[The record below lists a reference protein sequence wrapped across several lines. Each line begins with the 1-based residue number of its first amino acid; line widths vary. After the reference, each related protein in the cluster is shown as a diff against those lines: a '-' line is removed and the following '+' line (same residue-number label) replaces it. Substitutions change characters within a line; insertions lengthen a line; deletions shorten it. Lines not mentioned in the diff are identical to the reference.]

1 MQYNTRNK
9 NEIQDFLVILLTF
22 TRNVVIYSRK
32 ERENMTKSARIQEG
46 VVEFLADGCPHTV
59 QEIKSFLQQVGISDY
74 SEGQFSGS
82 INTLLRN
89 QSIKKIDRGIYKINQ
104 NFGGKTFMKTCFVVS
119 PIGDVGSE
127 IRINADKLF
136 KYIISPVC
144 KSCGFEPVRVDKIND
159 SDSITQTI
167 IDKLLSSELVIA
179 DISGHNPNV
188 FYEMGYRKCTDK
200 PIIHLKKKGESIPFD
215 VNTVRTFEY
224 DLTDLDNVEETK
236 KRLEQTIET
245 FSFENQD
252 DTLGQDEEANKQPF
266 TQGILTMLYQIQ
278 DSITELKEQVNKK
291 DTETIQAIMQTSLN
305 NVKKE
310 ESADAI
316 MMKMLLPELIKNPES
331 FQNLMQ
337 IAEIANK
344 SKK

>member
-1 MQYNTRNK
+1 M
-9 NEIQDFLVILLTF
+9 QDFLVILLTF
-22 TRNVVIYSRK
+22 TRNVVLYSRK

-119 PIGDVGSE
+119 PIGDVGSA

-144 KSCGFEPVRVDKIND
+144 KSCGFEPVRVDQIND

-200 PIIHLKKKGESIPFD
+200 PIIHLKKQGESIPFD

-252 DTLGQDEEANKQPF
+252 DTLGQDEEANKQTF

-331 FQNLMQ
+331 FQNLIQ

>member
-1 MQYNTRNK
+1 
-9 NEIQDFLVILLTF
+9 
-22 TRNVVIYSRK
+22 
-32 ERENMTKSARIQEG
+32 MTKSARIQEKII
-46 VVEFLADGCPHTV
+46 EILADGNYHTV
-59 QEIKSFLQQVGISDY
+59 QEIKSFLRKAGISDY

-82 INTLLRN
+82 LNTLLRN
-89 QSIKKIDRGIYKINQ
+89 QSIQKMDRGIYKIKQ
-104 NFGGKTFMKTCFVVS
+104 NWGGKDFMKTCFVVS
-119 PIGDVGSE
+119 PIGETDSE
-127 IRINADKLF
+127 IRSNADKLF

-144 KSCGFEPVRVDKIND
+144 ESCGFEPVRVDQIND

-236 KRLEQTIET
+236 KRLEQTIGT
-245 FSFENQD
+245 FSFENK
-252 DTLGQDEEANKQPF
+252 TNALGQDEENNKQLF
-266 TQGILTMLYQIQ
+266 FQSILTMLYQIQ
-278 DSITELKEQVNKK
+278 DSITELKEQINKK

-305 NVKKE
+305 NAQKE
-310 ESADAI
+310 ESTDVV
-316 MMKMLLPELIKNPES
+316 MMKTLLPELIKNPKL

-337 IAEIANK
+337 FAEMTNK
-344 SKK
+344 PKKQ

>member
-1 MQYNTRNK
+1 MLNYTRKVVECNK
-9 NEIQDFLVILLTF
+9 KGRGI
-22 TRNVVIYSRK
+22 
-32 ERENMTKSARIQEG
+32 MTKSARIQENITR
-46 VVEFLADGCPHTV
+46 FLADGYPHTV
-59 QEIKSFLQQVGISDY
+59 QEIKAFLQQVGVSDY

-82 INTLLRN
+82 INTMLRN
-89 QSIKKIDRGIYKINQ
+89 KSIEKVDRGIYKINQ
-104 NFGGKTFMKTCFVVS
+104 NCGGEGFMKTCFVVS
-119 PIGDVGSE
+119 PIGDEGSE
-127 IRINADKLF
+127 IRDSADKLF

-144 KSCGFEPVRVDKIND
+144 EKCGFEPVRVDQIND

-224 DLTDLDNVEETK
+224 DLTDLDNVAATK
-236 KRLEQTIET
+236 NRLEQAIAA
-245 FSFENQD
+245 FSFSEQD
-252 DTLGQDEEANKQPF
+252 DSLEQGEEASKTLF
-266 TQGILTMLYQIQ
+266 TQGIIPMLYQIL
-278 DSITELKEQVNKK
+278 DSINELKEEVNKK
-291 DTETIQAIMQTSLN
+291 DTETIQTIMQTSLN
-305 NVKKE
+305 SAKKE
-310 ESADAI
+310 ESTDAVMI
-316 MMKMLLPELIKNPES
+316 KMLLPELIKNPES

>member
-1 MQYNTRNK
+1 MLRNK
-9 NEIQDFLVILLTF
+9 
-22 TRNVVIYSRK
+22 
-32 ERENMTKSARIQEG
+32 
-46 VVEFLADGCPHTV
+46 
-59 QEIKSFLQQVGISDY
+59 
-74 SEGQFSGS
+74 S
-82 INTLLRN
+82 IE
-89 QSIKKIDRGIYKINQ
+89 KVDRGIYKINQ
-104 NFGGKTFMKTCFVVS
+104 NCGGEGFMKTCFVVS
-119 PIGDVGSE
+119 PIGDEGSE
-127 IRINADKLF
+127 IRDSADKLF

-144 KSCGFEPVRVDKIND
+144 EKCGFEPVRVDQIND

-224 DLTDLDNVEETK
+224 DLTDLDNVAATK
-236 KRLEQTIET
+236 NRLEQAIAA
-245 FSFENQD
+245 FSFSEQD
-252 DTLGQDEEANKQPF
+252 DSLEQGEEASKTLF
-266 TQGILTMLYQIQ
+266 AQGIIPMLYQIL
-278 DSITELKEQVNKK
+278 DSINELKEEVNKK
-291 DTETIQAIMQTSLN
+291 DTETIQTIMQTSLN
-305 NVKKE
+305 SAKKE
-310 ESADAI
+310 ESTDAVMI
-316 MMKMLLPELIKNPES
+316 KMLLPELIKNPES

>member
-1 MQYNTRNK
+1 
-9 NEIQDFLVILLTF
+9 
-22 TRNVVIYSRK
+22 
-32 ERENMTKSARIQEG
+32 MTKSARIQEG

-144 KSCGFEPVRVDKIND
+144 KSCGFEPVRVDQIND

-179 DISGHNPNV
+179 DISGHNPKV

-224 DLTDLDNVEETK
+224 DLTDLDMVTATK
-236 KRLEQTIET
+236 DRLEQVIRNFKYDEYKESKRGNNFENNMIVASLNDIQYKIDVLTEEIKKKENETIKTVIET
-245 FSFENQD
+245 FNAQKPEPESLE
-252 DTLGQDEEANKQPF
+252 
-266 TQGILTMLYQIQ
+266 
-278 DSITELKEQVNKK
+278 TE
-291 DTETIQAIMQTSLN
+291 
-305 NVKKE
+305 
-310 ESADAI
+310 
-316 MMKMLLPELIKNPES
+316 MMKILMPELIKNPNAADVLLRLSEK
-331 FQNLMQ
+331 F
-337 IAEIANK
+337 K
-344 SKK
+344 

>member
-1 MQYNTRNK
+1 
-9 NEIQDFLVILLTF
+9 
-22 TRNVVIYSRK
+22 
-32 ERENMTKSARIQEG
+32 MTKSARIQEKII
-46 VVEFLADGCPHTV
+46 EILADGNYHTV
-59 QEIKSFLQQVGISDY
+59 QEIKSFLRKAGISDY

-82 INTLLRN
+82 LNTLLRN
-89 QSIKKIDRGIYKINQ
+89 QSIQKMDRGIYKIKQ
-104 NFGGKTFMKTCFVVS
+104 NWGGKDFMKTCFVVS
-119 PIGDVGSE
+119 PIGETDSE
-127 IRINADKLF
+127 IRSNADKLF

-144 KSCGFEPVRVDKIND
+144 ESCGFEPVRVDQIND

-200 PIIHLKKKGESIPFD
+200 PIIHLKKKGETIPFD

-236 KRLEQTIET
+236 KRLEQTIGT
-245 FSFENQD
+245 FSFENK
-252 DTLGQDEEANKQPF
+252 TNALGQDEENNKQLF
-266 TQGILTMLYQIQ
+266 FQSILTMLYQIQ
-278 DSITELKEQVNKK
+278 DSITELKEQINKK

-305 NVKKE
+305 NAQKE
-310 ESADAI
+310 ESTDVV
-316 MMKMLLPELIKNPES
+316 MMKTLLPELIKNPKL

-337 IAEIANK
+337 FAEMTNK
-344 SKK
+344 PKKQ

>member
-1 MQYNTRNK
+1 M
-9 NEIQDFLVILLTF
+9 QDFLVMLLTF

-119 PIGDVGSE
+119 PIGDVGSA

-144 KSCGFEPVRVDKIND
+144 KSCGFEPVRVDQIND

-200 PIIHLKKKGESIPFD
+200 PIIHLKKQGESIPFD

-252 DTLGQDEEANKQPF
+252 DTLGQDEEANKQTF

-331 FQNLMQ
+331 FQNLIQ

>member
-1 MQYNTRNK
+1 
-9 NEIQDFLVILLTF
+9 
-22 TRNVVIYSRK
+22 
-32 ERENMTKSARIQEG
+32 MTKSARIQEY
-46 VVEFLADGCPHTV
+46 VMKFLADDCPHTV
-59 QEIKSFLQQVGISDY
+59 QEIKGFLEEAGIFDY

-89 QSIKKIDRGIYKINQ
+89 KSIKKMDRGIYAANKNC
-104 NFGGKTFMKTCFVVS
+104 GGESFLKTCFVVS

-127 IRINADKLF
+127 TRINADKLF

-144 KSCGFEPVRVDKIND
+144 ESCGFEAIRVDQIND

-236 KRLEQTIET
+236 KRLEQTIAT
-245 FSFENQD
+245 FSFESQD
-252 DTLGQDEEANKQPF
+252 DMLGQDEEANKQLF
-266 TQGILTMLYQIQ
+266 SQGILTMLYQIQ
-278 DSITELKEQVNKK
+278 DSITELKEQVTKK

-305 NVKKE
+305 NAQKE
-310 ESADAI
+310 ESTDAI
-316 MMKMLLPELIKNPES
+316 IMKMLFPELIKNPES
-331 FQNLMQ
+331 FKNLMQ

>member
-1 MQYNTRNK
+1 
-9 NEIQDFLVILLTF
+9 
-22 TRNVVIYSRK
+22 
-32 ERENMTKSARIQEG
+32 MTKSARIQEG

-144 KSCGFEPVRVDKIND
+144 KSCGFEPVRVDQIND

-224 DLTDLDNVEETK
+224 DLTDLDMVTATK
-236 KRLEQTIET
+236 DRLEQVIRNFKYDEYKESKRGNNFENNMIVASLNDIQYKIDVLTEEIKKKENETIKTVIET
-245 FSFENQD
+245 FNAQKPEPESLE
-252 DTLGQDEEANKQPF
+252 
-266 TQGILTMLYQIQ
+266 
-278 DSITELKEQVNKK
+278 TE
-291 DTETIQAIMQTSLN
+291 
-305 NVKKE
+305 
-310 ESADAI
+310 
-316 MMKMLLPELIKNPES
+316 MMKILMPELIKNPNAADV
-331 FQNLMQ
+331 FPLP
-337 IAEIANK
+337 AP
-344 SKK
+344 